1 MRHLRA
7 ILRLVL
13 FLGFSTLM
21 YLVALLQT
29 PVRWLAPRLGRR
41 LHDASVLAWARGC
54 CRIIGLT
61 VRVEGRPPTPPF
73 FLVSNH
79 VSYVDIVALMAQV
92 PVVFVAKSEVSRWPF
107 LGRLSRAANTI
118 FVDRGRRAD
127 VVRVNEL
134 IGGMIRDGRG
144 VLVFPEGTSSR
155 GAEVLPFRSS
165 LLEPAVRIGHPV
177 AAACLAYSTPAGW
190 PAADQS
196 VCWWGD
202 MTFPSHFYRLL
213 QIPRVSATLRFSE
226 AAITAADR
234 HELAERLQQAVA
246 ERFTPSSQSAP
257 ALAS

>member
-1 MRHLRA
+1 VRHLRA
-7 ILRLVL
+7 ILRLSL
-13 FLGFSTLM
+13 FLGFSSFM
-21 YLVALLQT
+21 YLTALLQT
-29 PVRWLAPRLGRR
+29 PVAWVAPRLARKM
-41 LHDASVLAWARGC
+41 HDASVLIWARGC

-61 VRVEGRPPTPPF
+61 VHVEGRPPEAPF

-118 FVDRGRRAD
+118 FVDRSRRAD

-134 IGGMIRDGRG
+134 ISGMIQDGRS

-155 GAEVLPFRSS
+155 GADVLPFRSS

-177 AAACLAYSTPAGW
+177 ASACLAYSTPAGW
-190 PAADQS
+190 PAADLG

-202 MTFPSHFYRLL
+202 MTFADHFYRLL
-213 QIPRVSATLRFSE
+213 QIPRVSATLRFGE
-226 AAITAADR
+226 ATITAPER
-234 HELAERLQQAVA
+234 HELAAKLQQAVSA
-246 ERFTPSSQSAP
+246 HFTPSSQSAP